1 MKKLKHLL
9 IVLCCFFGFNAWAQ
23 QSVTGSVKDESGMG
37 IFGATV
43 LEKGTNNGVV
53 TAEDGTFQI
62 SVSKDAMLVISFL
75 GYQTQEVSS
84 NQDHIEIVLVEGITL
99 GEVQVVGSRSYNRSS
114 ADSPVAVDII
124 PIADVAATNGKVE
137 VNQILQFA
145 VPSFNATK
153 QSGSDGAD
161 HIDPASLRGLGPD
174 QTLVL
179 INGKR
184 RHQSSLVNVF
194 GTRGRGNTGTDLN
207 AIPASAI
214 KRLEVLRDG
223 ASAQYGSDAIAG
235 VINIVLNDNTDGVRG
250 SLSYGGYSTRVGGD
264 YQQQI
269 FDTQDGWDTPVFNV
283 NGTNRIDGK
292 TKKYDGI
299 TKKLDLNYGTSL
311 GDEGFFNVTTEFLSK
326 DRTLRPSYEWREGYG
341 TAAVEGFNVMI
352 NSAIKLGDQ
361 TELYAF
367 GGRNFRDSDAYAFT
381 RGSFAN
387 GDNRAVPSLYP
398 NGFSPHITSIITDA
412 SVSAGV
418 KHTMDSG
425 WIVDFNNT
433 YGKNLFHYFIKGTNN
448 ASLKDASPTEFDAGG
463 HSLSMNTTGLDF
475 SKYYKDQMEGVN
487 LAFGL
492 EFRSENFEIFAGE
505 EGSYA
510 IYDNNGT
517 AITNP
522 AIQSPATDSNGDTLS
537 GGSQGFPGYSPANV
551 VNAFRSNFGAYFDAE
566 FNFTQDFLM
575 DTAIR
580 YEKYSDFGDNVSFK
594 AAARLKASDN
604 LNFRGSISTGFRAP
618 SLAQIYYNLVFNNI
632 VAGRSVRTL
641 LSPNHSTVTK
651 AFGIDTLKEETA
663 LNLSL
668 GFTYT
673 AGAFKATVDA
683 YSISVND
690 RIILTDYFD
699 ASSLN
704 MGVEAAQFFANGADT
719 RTNGVDI
726 VLDYKTTLGKGNLNL
741 GLAGNMNQ
749 LDIKSINSGGLN
761 EYAFFS
767 PFSRAYL
774 EAAAP
779 KSKYTL
785 SANYKIGDT
794 NFLISATQFSQV
806 ELQDFQW
813 VDSPATNAAEASAL
827 YASATDIYKAASVI
841 DCSIT
846 QHFSNNTTF
855 TLGANNLLNVYPTPQ
870 FDGWT
875 DQGGFNDSVQMGA
888 DGMYVF
894 GRLGF
899 KF

>member
-1 MKKLKHLL
+1 MILVACM
-9 IVLCCFFGFNAWAQ
+9 IGSFAFAQ
-23 QSVTGSVKDESGMG
+23 QAVSGVVEDETGMG

-53 TAEDGTFQI
+53 TDENGAFSINVGNNAT
-62 SVSKDAMLVISFL
+62 LVISFL

-84 NQDHIEIVLVEGITL
+84 SQDSMKIVLVEGITL

-235 VINIVLNDNTDGVRG
+235 VINIVLNDNTDGVKG
-250 SLSYGGYSTRVGGD
+250 SLTYGGYSTKVGGD
-264 YQQQI
+264 YHQQI
-269 FDTQDGWDTPVFNV
+269 LETQDWDTPVFNV
-283 NGTNRIDGK
+283 NGENRIDGQS
-292 TKKYDGI
+292 KKYDGI
-299 TKKLDLNYGTSL
+299 TKKLDLNWGTSL
-311 GDEGFFNVTTEFLSK
+311 GEDGFFNVTTEFLSK
-326 DRTLRPSYEWREGYG
+326 DRTLRPSFEWREGYG

-367 GGRNFRDSDAYAFT
+367 GGRNFRDTDAYAFT
-381 RGSFAN
+381 RGSFAS
-387 GDNRAVPSLYP
+387 GDNRSVPSLYP

-425 WIVDFNNT
+425 WIVDFSNT
-433 YGKNLFHYFIKGTNN
+433 YGKNLFNYYIKGTNN

-463 HSLSMNTTGLDF
+463 HSLSMNTTGIDF
-475 SKYYKDQMEGVN
+475 SKYYKDNMEGVN

-522 AIQSPATDSNGDTLS
+522 AVQSPATDSNGDTLS
-537 GGSQGFPGYSPANV
+537 GGSQGFPGYSPANE

-566 FNFTQDFLM
+566 FNFTEDFLL
-575 DTAIR
+575 DTALR
-580 YEKYSDFGDNVSFK
+580 YEKYSDFGDNLSFK

-604 LNFRGSISTGFRAP
+604 LNIRGSVSTGFRAP

-651 AFGIDTLKEETA
+651 AFGIDALQEETA
-663 LNLSL
+663 VNLSL
-668 GFTYT
+668 GFTLT

-699 ASSLN
+699 ASNLN

-719 RTNGVDI
+719 RTNGIDV
-726 VLDYKTTLGKGNLNL
+726 VLGYKTVLGKGDLNL
-741 GLAGNMNQ
+741 AFAGNMND
-749 LDIKSINSGGLN
+749 LEIKSINSGGLN

-785 SANYKIGDT
+785 SANYKIGNTD
-794 NFLISATQFSQV
+794 FLISATQFSEV
-806 ELQDFQW
+806 KLQDFQW
-813 VDSPATNAAEASAL
+813 VDTPATSATEANAL
-827 YASATDIYKAASVI
+827 YASATDIYEAASVI
-841 DCSIT
+841 DLSVT
-846 QHFSNNTTF
+846 QHFANNTTF

-870 FDGWT
+870 YDGWT

-888 DGMYVF
+888 DGQYIF
-894 GRLGF
+894 ARLGF